1 MTKKKIYFICTGN
14 ACRSQIA
21 EGYAKNT
28 LGENWNVYSGGI
40 ESHGV
45 NPLAIEA
52 MKEDGID
59 ISHQTSDKITEQ
71 DLNSADLVITLCDHA
86 DKNCPIIS
94 SNVRKAHWG
103 FEDPA
108 GKDWSKFQEVRDNIK
123 KRIQYFKETGC

>member
-1 MTKKKIYFICTGN
+1 MSHNTIYFICTGN
-14 ACRSQIA
+14 ACRSQMA
-21 EGYAKNT
+21 EGYAKDI

-71 DLNSADLVITLCDHA
+71 DLKSADLVITLCDHA
-86 DKNCPIIS
+86 DKNCSVVS
-94 SNVRKAHWG
+94 SNVQRMALG
-103 FEDPA
+103 
-108 GKDWSKFQEVRDNIK
+108 I
-123 KRIQYFKETGC
+123 